1 MRQYFGIGM
10 LVLSC
15 VAGWTQ
21 ASDPRFIGSWRT
33 TTYTIQGV
41 DHPMDGIMIF
51 TPGYFAANVILNFT
65 GGDVDDANANSGP
78 YWAEDGKIIFVQW
91 MQLHLRPGDPEETFL
106 KSGVDE
112 ASSYR
117 FQGPNRLIL
126 QFPSG
131 NFYVLDR
138 LPDSSFSSGL
148 DGLWSYRTLQSRG
161 GQPVELDGLFLLHQ
175 GYFLQQS
182 INRGKPRERLGQGHI
197 GTFRDGRQGIEL
209 SATTGIIV
217 DPSAATPFSSR
228 NNSEHQIQAS
238 RKGDQ
243 LTFTFGSGTVQIF
256 DRIELAG
263 PTDIHWLE
271 GGALGL
277 IDKHFILVVDSGGTQ
292 LSGSGT
298 FTRNGK
304 DLTLN
309 AERWFGVDHGKP
321 SYRSGS
327 RIRASIA
334 SDGVVVEGKKI
345 AWRR

>member
-1 MRQYFGIGM
+1 MFWLGILM
-10 LVLSC
+10 LSC
-15 VAGWTQ
+15 VAGSAQ
-21 ASDPRFIGSWRT
+21 ASDPRIIGSWRT

-106 KSGVDE
+106 
-112 ASSYR
+112 
-117 FQGPNRLIL
+117 
-126 QFPSG
+126 
-131 NFYVLDR
+131 
-138 LPDSSFSSGL
+138 
-148 DGLWSYRTLQSRG
+148 
-161 GQPVELDGLFLLHQ
+161 
-175 GYFLQQS
+175 
-182 INRGKPRERLGQGHI
+182 
-197 GTFRDGRQGIEL
+197 IEL

-228 NNSEHQIQAS
+228 NNSEHQVLAS
-238 RKGDQ
+238 RKGDR
-243 LTFTFGSGTVQIF
+243 LTFTFGSGTVQVF

-263 PTDIHWLE
+263 PTDIYWLE

-277 IDKHFILVVDSGGTQ
+277 IDQHFILAVDSGAKQ

-298 FTRNGK
+298 FTRKGK
-304 DLTLN
+304 DLTLD
-309 AERWFGVDHGKP
+309 AERWFEVDYGKP

-327 RIRASIA
+327 RISASIVT
-334 SDGVVVEGKKI
+334 DGVIVQGKKI
-345 AWRR
+345 ALRR